1 MGQTEAHCGQRA
13 LRQLLRQ
20 KQVWNVCAMLLSQ
33 QVPEEDLLGD
43 NGAQTED
50 ITCTLYITF
59 SRPSVCLTW
68 FDKPIYLYKNRLN
81 KFIPLRQ
88 TPEHR
93 LCEGSTSQPDKGMG
107 LRYEELKPR
116 PASKE
121 RDERNQGGHNVRKLA
136 ETRVVSSE
144 TVLELIQATIHL
156 TGEKAFVGQ
165 RGGRQVLPPALIS
178 VQWTEVRNSDTY
190 RHRIRCRDLSFWN
203 VEF

>member
-1 MGQTEAHCGQRA
+1 MYPIY
-13 LRQLLRQ
+13 
-20 KQVWNVCAMLLSQ
+20 K
-33 QVPEEDLLGD
+33 
-43 NGAQTED
+43 
-50 ITCTLYITF
+50 IF

-93 LCEGSTSQPDKGMG
+93 LCAGSTIQPDKGMG

-144 TVLELIQATIHL
+144 TVLELIQATIQLDWREGICGAAGWKTSFATSTHFSSVNR
-156 TGEKAFVGQ
+156 GKEQWYIQ
-165 RGGRQVLPPALIS
+165 R
-178 VQWTEVRNSDTY
+178 EV
-190 RHRIRCRDLSFWN
+190 WN
-203 VEF
+203 VDCAWQDCPAGSVGRGWSRYPWRHSRDQGRRG